1 MQEDGVTV
9 GEVENHL
16 GNQLLEQ
23 DDRRATEGESQE
35 EDAASNLGEETENG
49 LVREG
54 SQELNADENGG
65 LPPEI
70 WALILQYST
79 IQDPS
84 TRYNLMRVCR
94 LFITLSDQ
102 YLCQKFTFHR
112 T

>member
-9 GEVENHL
+9 GEVENH
-16 GNQLLEQ
+16 LEQ